1 MQIRSLIYFYELVR
15 AKSMRQAAQRLNVA
29 PTAISRQV
37 ANLEH
42 HFGTPLVDR
51 DSRGIRLTAAGELL
65 AERLSRTLR
74 DLDQVAVFIDDLK
87 GLRRGEVKIV
97 TNGALTTSILT
108 PAVASFSA
116 FYPQVS
122 FDIRILSAN
131 DAIERLV
138 LAEADIALTMFTP
151 AHPDVVERL
160 SGAVENMVIV
170 APHHPLAKL
179 PHVSLAELAQFPL
192 AIPDES
198 FGARRAL
205 EESAAQAGV
214 DLNRLFVTNSIEIQ
228 KELGRRGA
236 AALILPA
243 LAVAREMALG
253 ELCAIPIR
261 GGWQIRARLALSVT
275 RDRSLPF
282 AAAKLLSH
290 LEQHLHDL
298 LGKDG

>member
-15 AKSMRQAAQRLNVA
+15 SKSMRQAAQRLNVA

-51 DSRGIRLTAAGELL
+51 DPRGIRLTAAGELL

-74 DLDQVAVFIDDLK
+74 DLDQVSVFIDDLK

-116 FYPQVS
+116 LYPQVS
-122 FDIRILSAN
+122 FDIRTLSAS
-131 DAIERLV
+131 DAIDKLAR
-138 LAEADIALTMFTP
+138 AEADLALTMFTP
-151 AHPDVVERL
+151 AHSDVVERL
-160 SGAVENMVIV
+160 GGAVENMVIV
-170 APHHPLAKL
+170 APSHPLAKL
-179 PHVSLAELAQFPL
+179 PHVTLAEIAEFPL

-198 FGARRAL
+198 FGARQAL
-205 EESAAQAGV
+205 EQGAAQAGV

-228 KELGRRGA
+228 KELGRRGS

-261 GGWQIRARLALSVT
+261 GGWQIRTRLALSVT
-275 RDRSLPF
+275 RDRALPF

-290 LEQHLHDL
+290 LEQHLHAL
-298 LGKDG
+298 LGKDA